1 MKRIL
6 VVYYTQSGQLKEI
19 LDDFVAPFDQENY
32 HVTWH
37 QIEPVKPYE
46 FPWEPYAFYDA
57 FPESVNEVPCALK
70 EPSIGEDEQFD
81 LVLLGHQPWFLSPAI
96 PVHSFLQT
104 QYANNWLNG
113 AKVVTVI
120 GARNMWIGAQESIKR
135 SIDKL
140 GGQLIANVV
149 FRDRTENFTGIVTI
163 ARWLFTGKKRRLWGI
178 LPKPGVSDKD
188 IANAHVFGKII
199 KTNLGEEQLLAL
211 QSQIIEAGGTHLS
224 PGLMSLEERAKKIF
238 KFWATFIAKKGGP
251 RDKARKH
258 RITFFRIYL
267 PTGITLFG
275 PIILLLSSLFNVM
288 TIWRVKK
295 RMAYYKSIRLKN

>member
-19 LDDFVAPFDQENY
+19 LDNFIQPFDKEDYQIS
-32 HVTWH
+32 WH
-37 QIEPVKPYE
+37 RIEPEKPYG

-70 EPSIGEDEQFD
+70 EPLIEQEQQFD
-81 LVLLGHQPWFLSPAI
+81 MVVLGHQPWFLSPAI

-104 QYANNWLNG
+104 DYAKKWLKG
-113 AKVVTVI
+113 AQVVTVI
-120 GARNMWIGAQESIKR
+120 GARNMWIGAQESVKQ
-135 SIDKL
+135 SINSL
-140 GGQLIANVV
+140 GGKLIANVV

-163 ARWLFTGKKRRLWGI
+163 ARWLFTGKKRRVWGI

-188 IANAHVFGKII
+188 IANAHVFGKIVE
-199 KTNLGEEQLLAL
+199 KNWAEDNAETL
-211 QSQIIEAGGTHLS
+211 QENIVEAGGTHLS
-224 PGLMSLEERAKKIF
+224 SGLMSLEERAKKIF

-251 RDKARKH
+251 GDKARRH

-275 PIILLLSSLFNVM
+275 PIILLLSSLFNLI

-295 RMAYYKSIRLKN
+295 RMVYYKSTRIKN